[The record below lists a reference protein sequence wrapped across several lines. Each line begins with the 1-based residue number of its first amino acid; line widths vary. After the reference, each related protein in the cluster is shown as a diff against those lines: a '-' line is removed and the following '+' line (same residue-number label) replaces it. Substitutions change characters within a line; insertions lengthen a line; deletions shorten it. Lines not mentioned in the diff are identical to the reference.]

1 MMDENGNISFSK
13 EIAGAD
19 SVFNPD
25 DIADY
30 ENDAWDIRISLGD
43 APLEEAFYY
52 TVENPKAVD
61 SSIKKL
67 LEDYALNPANAG
79 KLDVAEYPDL
89 PFIQTELNLYLEN
102 ARKKV
107 LDVDFYINHAS
118 ESGPVDVSRKARE
131 YLSVCTYH
139 DGSHDYRVLDLVLV
153 ATPPELRRFEVD
165 DVRRKYGH
173 IYLLLLLD
181 YKLQQGDAVFCAFL
195 KEQPVKDYLENKYDS
210 KYKKFIG
217 DMRSL
222 DMHRD
227 IKTVSKYATDKNVPA
242 IQLTEEGQEKI
253 GKYKKACA
261 EVAELYD
268 CYDSCSIAPPALGV
282 QGGFDVR
289 VQMIE
294 FDGKDIGESVM
305 LRVLEDFGEDYFG
318 GNWADIYEDL
328 SFYNNVRDALAY
340 KTNFSA
346 EVLTALKNLAEAGK

>member
-1 MMDENGNISFSK
+1 MNDEKIKRAFSK
-13 EIAGAD
+13 EVAGAD
-19 SVFNPD
+19 TIFSPK

-30 ENDAWDIRISLGD
+30 ENDAWDIRISIGD

-52 TVENPKAVD
+52 TVEDSKAVD
-61 SSIKKL
+61 SSVDKL
-67 LEDYALNPANAG
+67 LRDYALNPANAS

-102 ARKKV
+102 AHKKI
-107 LDVDFYINHAS
+107 LDVDLYVNHAP
-118 ESGPVDVSRKARE
+118 ESGPVDIHKKARD

-139 DGSHDYRVLDLVLV
+139 DGSYDYRVLDLVLV

-181 YKLQQGDAVFCAFL
+181 YKQEQGDAAYCSFL
-195 KEQPVKDYLENKYDS
+195 KEQAVKDYLENKYDS
-210 KYKKFIG
+210 KYKNFIS

-222 DMHRD
+222 DMKND
-227 IKTVSKYATDKNVPA
+227 IKTASKYGASEDQQA
-242 IQLTEEGQEKI
+242 IQLTDDGRAKVE
-253 GKYKKACA
+253 KYKKDRL

-268 CYDSCSIAPPALGV
+268 CYDSCSIAPAALGTP
-282 QGGFDVR
+282 GGFDVR

-294 FDGKDIGESVM
+294 YDGKDIGESVL
-305 LRVLEDFGEDYFG
+305 LRVLEDFGDDYFG
-318 GNWADIYEDL
+318 GEWADIYEDL

-340 KTNFSA
+340 KTNFSV
-346 EVLTALKNLAEAGK
+346 EVLNDLKQLAEGGK